1 MKTSFHT
8 LVSAL
13 VAVAALSGIAIAL
26 QEKPAA
32 PAPAAPAA
40 AAPAKDEVIVPFLGN
55 ATCPTQAGKKV
66 NPSKYVELEQ
76 QRVYFCCGKCAKAA
90 EADPKA
96 AIAAAYKEAAKPVA
110 NKKCP
115 VSGHAIDA
123 AKAKSVAFMGHSIS
137 LCCAQC
143 EEAFKKDAYVMA
155 VCAIYGAE
163 DLKNAK
169 CPSMDEEI
177 KEVSD
182 MVIYKGKLVRLCC
195 ADCVAE
201 FKKDADKMLAK
212 ASAK

>member
-32 PAPAAPAA
+32 PAAG
-40 AAPAKDEVIVPFLGN
+40 APAKDEVIVPFLGN

-66 NPSKYVELEQ
+66 NQTKFVEHEQ

-96 AIAAAYKEAAKPVA
+96 AFAAAYKEAAKPVA

-123 AKAKSVAFMGHSIS
+123 AKAKTVDFMGHSIS
-137 LCCAQC
+137 LCCAEC
-143 EEAFKKDAYVMA
+143 VEPFKKDAYVMA
-155 VCAIYGAE
+155 CCAIYGAE

-169 CPSMDEEI
+169 CPAMGEDSGTADL
-177 KEVSD
+177 
-182 MVIYKGKLVRLCC
+182 VIYKGKLVRLCC
-195 ADCVAE
+195 ADCVGD
-201 FKKDADKMLAK
+201 FKKDADKLLAK
-212 ASAK
+212 ASGK